1 MNQIGKA
8 FLQGLATVL
17 PVTLTLYLAWLLAV
31 GAERIMGGAMRLL
44 LPNGWYWPGTGLVLA
59 LIAITLIGL
68 VVRLPLMKL
77 LLRLNDAVFRRIP
90 VIKTLYSTISDF
102 TDFVTH
108 LQDRSDTGRPV
119 KVRLWD
125 EIELIGLVTDPDPA
139 LANNTGAEETH
150 RVLVYLP
157 MSYQLGGYTLIINRD
172 RLQPVDMPMED
183 ALRFVITAGVK
194 GGGK

>member
-17 PVTLTLYLAWLLAV
+17 PVALTLYVAWLLAV

-59 LIAITLIGL
+59 LIVITLIGL

-108 LQDRSDTGRPV
+108 LQDKSDTGRPV

-125 EIELIGLVTDPDPA
+125 EIELIGLVTDPDPE
-139 LANNTGAEETH
+139 LADNTGEAADH

-172 RLQPVDMPMED
+172 RLEPVDMPMED

>member
-17 PVTLTLYLAWLLAV
+17 PVALTLYLAWLLAM
-31 GAERIMGGAMRLL
+31 GAERVMGSAMRWI
-44 LPNGWYWPGTGLVLA
+44 LPEGWYWPGTGLVLA
-59 LIAITLIGL
+59 LVAITALGL

-77 LLRLNDAVFRRIP
+77 LLRLNDAIFRRIP
-90 VIKTLYSTISDF
+90 IIKTLYSTISDF
-102 TDFVTH
+102 TDFVAH
-108 LQDRSDTGRPV
+108 MQDRQDTGRPV

-125 EIELIGLVTDPDPA
+125 NVELIGLVTDPDPK
-139 LANNTGAEETH
+139 LADNREDGENH

-157 MSYQLGGYTLIINRD
+157 MSYQLGGYTLLIERD
-172 RLQPVDMPMED
+172 RLEPVDMRMED
-183 ALRFVITAGVK
+183 ALRFILTAGVK